1 MKKDAQRILV
11 VVNSVRDTQYI
22 STILGTEAKLGKS
35 LRSQTSANSTPPY
48 VALESPLWEI
58 GSYQASEG

>member
-1 MKKDAQRILV
+1 MEKDARRILV
-11 VVNSVRDTQYI
+11 AVKSVRDTQYI
-22 STILGTEAKLGKS
+22 STILGTEANLGKS
-35 LRSQTSANSTPPY
+35 LRSHISANSTPPY